1 MTRYLKEN
9 KNKIISEN
17 LATLRMTKKVG
28 NQNQV
33 VTEMDK
39 QMKKLTEDKERT

>member
-1 MTRYLKEN
+1 
-9 KNKIISEN
+9 
-17 LATLRMTKKVG
+17 MTKKVG

>member
-1 MTRYLKEN
+1 
-9 KNKIISEN
+9 
-17 LATLRMTKKVG
+17 MTKKVG

-39 QMKKLTEDKERT
+39 QMKKLTEDNERT